1 MLGVSIFGVMCE
13 ILENFEIWQKKG
25 VKCMGME
32 ESRRIISKL
41 LPWCFIFKWQYR
53 RWLSKFLDRLI
64 FQLSF
69 ETISGSF
76 EHKMGWLES
85 KNWSVLIP
93 PCPCFRIKILKNP
106 ITFLQYRTLFN
117 NFSDMQVSDLSY

>member
-1 MLGVSIFGVMCE
+1 MFGVSIFGVIYE
-13 ILENFEIWQKKG
+13 NLEKFENLTKKR
-25 VKCMGME
+25 M
-32 ESRRIISKL
+32 SKYGHGGIKTHKFL
-41 LPWCFIFKWQYR
+41 LQPWCFIFKWQYR
-53 RWLSKFLDRLI
+53 SLLSKFLDRFV